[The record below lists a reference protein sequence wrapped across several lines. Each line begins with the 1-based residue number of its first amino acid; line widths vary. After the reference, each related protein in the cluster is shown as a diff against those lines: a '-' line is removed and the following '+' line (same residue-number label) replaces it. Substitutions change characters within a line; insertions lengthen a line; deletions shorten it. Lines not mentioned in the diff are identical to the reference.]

1 MLKVIKEDE
10 ELVADP
16 TPKLERD
23 MGDSRALQHAKLD
36 VITSNA
42 SKFRGWKNSIILLF
56 GRLDISMKKKSSP
69 NG

>member
-1 MLKVIKEDE
+1 MKGIKEDE
-10 ELVADP
+10 ELVAGP

-23 MGDSRALQHAKLD
+23 MVDSCALQHAKLD

-42 SKFRGWKNSIILLF
+42 SKFRGWKNSITLLF